1 MPANAIVNS
10 QQSQVVASASATPSP
25 GSTVTING
33 LAIVPR
39 LGQSQV
45 IRLSMLVDGTTT
57 VLVDLTFFD
66 AAFEEFGLLGE
77 KRKKGDDTSGGI

>member
-10 QQSQVVASASATPSP
+10 QQSQVVASAAQTGGTS
-25 GSTVTING
+25 VVING
-33 LAIVPR
+33 IALVPR

-45 IRLSMLVDGTTT
+45 IRMSLLVDGTTT

-77 KRKKGDDTSGGI
+77 KRKRGDEQGGI

>member
-10 QQSQVVASASATPSP
+10 QQSQVVASAAQTGGTSVSIS
-25 GSTVTING
+25 GIS
-33 LAIVPR
+33 LVPR

-45 IRLSMLVDGTTT
+45 IRVSLIVDGTTS

-66 AAFEEFGLLGE
+66 AAFEEFGQFGE
-77 KRKKGDDTSGGI
+77 RQKKGDNQGGI

>member
-10 QQSQVVASASATPSP
+10 QQSQIVAAAEAETGHSVGIT
-25 GSTVTING
+25 GIT
-33 LAIVPR
+33 LLPR

-45 IRLSMLVDGTTT
+45 IRVALVVDTTIT

-66 AAFEEFGLLGE
+66 AAFEEFDLFGTPQG
-77 KRKKGDDTSGGI
+77 KGRQTGTM

>member
-10 QQSQVVASASATPSP
+10 QQSQVVASAAQTGGTSVS
-25 GSTVTING
+25 ING
-33 LAIVPR
+33 VSLVPR

-45 IRLSMLVDGTTT
+45 IRISLLVDGTTS

-66 AAFEEFGLLGE
+66 AAFEEYGQFGE
-77 KRKKGDDTSGGI
+77 KRKKGEEQGGI

>member
-10 QQSQVVASASATPSP
+10 QQSQIVAAAEAKT
-25 GSTVTING
+25 GHTVGITGIT
-33 LAIVPR
+33 LLPR

-45 IRLSMLVDGTTT
+45 IRIALVVDGSIS

-66 AAFEEFGLLGE
+66 AAFEEFDLFGTPQG
-77 KRKKGDDTSGGI
+77 KGRQAAAM